1 MIRRHW
7 KKILLSLCALFWSGC
22 GDDSSSNSKERI
34 ACDFDQIC
42 PEYGIFYE
50 CENEQDKIS
59 GNYENCTTS
68 YPSCSDVYYCSDMT
82 DCFKM
87 TNNNTTTFEC
97 RDKQGN
103 TTNYTEDQFNSKYY
117 VDGQLIH

>member
-1 MIRRHW
+1 MIRKHW

-22 GDDSSSNSKERI
+22 GDDSSSNSKEQI
-34 ACDFDQIC
+34 ACNFDQIC

-59 GNYENCTTS
+59 GNFENCTTS
-68 YPSCSDVYYCSDMT
+68 YPSCTDAYHCSDMT

-87 TNNNTTTFEC
+87 TSNNTTTFEC
-97 RDKQGN
+97 SDKKGN
-103 TTNYTEDQFNSKYY
+103 TTTYTEDQFNSKYY

>member
-1 MIRRHW
+1 MIRKHW

-22 GDDSSSNSKERI
+22 GDDSSSNSKEWI
-34 ACDFDQIC
+34 ACNFDQIC

-59 GNYENCTTS
+59 GNFENCTTS
-68 YPSCSDVYYCSDMT
+68 YPSCTDAYHCSDMT

-87 TNNNTTTFEC
+87 TSNNTTTFEC
-97 RDKQGN
+97 SDKKGN
-103 TTNYTEDQFNSKYY
+103 TTTYTEDQFNSKYY

>member
-22 GDDSSSNSKERI
+22 GDDSSSDSKERI
-34 ACDFDQIC
+34 A
-42 PEYGIFYE
+42 
-50 CENEQDKIS
+50 
-59 GNYENCTTS
+59 YENCTMS

-87 TNNNTTTFEC
+87 TSNNTTTFEC